1 MQAIYN
7 FHQKEEANFNLQL
20 DFLDEHFSPDLN
32 SMEVQDREQLKKDRQ
47 YSKNLFEKWFT
58 TKEVVT
64 GGREEINDALEMAIR
79 QFEQNHKKDIKATMD
94 FMLKDVED
102 ISYEYLVLLFLI
114 KELGDYTKVYLEN
127 QDKKKIGKLEFA
139 RKNIRL
145 HDNKIMKS
153 IRESVELEDALIRK
167 NVKVTDK
174 DELIKHIFL
183 KTLQENKDYKAYLE
197 LEETTFEDDLNIIRK
212 IISEVVL
219 QDVKVQTFFE
229 EMDLQWIENRAIV
242 KGMCQKSVKDL
253 VDDPV
258 FKLVSISPNWEEDK
272 EFFEKLFEEA
282 VKADEELDELIEK
295 KLKNWDKERVA
306 LTDKIILKMA
316 VVELLSFP
324 YIPVKVSIN
333 EYIELSKNYS
343 TPKSKQFVNGVLDS
357 VSKELHDQGRIKKSG
372 RGLIDNK

>member
-145 HDNKIMKS
+145 HDNKVMKS